1 MVPLALILTLD
12 ILAVVIRAA
21 TDAVALVTLVGQ
33 IEVVA
38 DLRPLCLDRGVVLT
52 CANVCVLVAFLGEA

>member
-21 TDAVALVTLVGQ
+21 TDAVALITLVGQ

-38 DLRPLCLDRGVVLT
+38 DLRPLCLD
-52 CANVCVLVAFLGEA
+52 